1 MNYDRSEE
9 SKKSRVSENTSISW
23 GISNSLKTK
32 SPDVIYHKGDIGKE
46 PMILIFG
53 KDPRDVIRKTSI
65 LTTYWKLYNLT

>member
-1 MNYDRSEE
+1 MNYDRSKE
-9 SKKSRVSENTSISW
+9 SKKSRASENTSISW

-32 SPDVIYHKGDIGKE
+32 LPDVIYHKGDIGKE

-65 LTTYWKLYNLT
+65 LTDY

>member
-1 MNYDRSEE
+1 M
-9 SKKSRVSENTSISW
+9 SENTSISW

-65 LTTYWKLYNLT
+65 LTDY